1 MRIKIIFLI
10 NLVFAT
16 FSFNADA
23 VKNNS
28 ILVKVG
34 NEIITSHEVKNKIL
48 INLVL
53 NKKEINQANIN
64 EQKSI
69 ILDVL
74 ITQKLKKIELSKYKI
89 TAPKE
94 QINKYLSSFNS
105 GNINDLKRIFE
116 NNNLN
121 FELFYN
127 DIETELKW
135 QNLIY
140 SLYSKN
146 IKINESLVDQEIK
159 EIILNKQDI
168 IEYKI
173 SEIEFITNE
182 ENQNQKIINVKNKI
196 EKDGF
201 ENTAKE
207 LSISTT
213 AVNGGDL
220 GWINKNSLSKEI
232 NLIISKMSIN
242 DVSKPIIKSN
252 SIIFLKL
259 NDKKKSKPKNINTTE
274 LKKNII
280 NQKKN
285 ELFTLY
291 SRSHLSK
298 LKNNTYIEY
307 K

>member
-10 NLVFAT
+10 NLVFVT
-16 FSFNADA
+16 FSFNVDA

-259 NDKKKSKPKNINTTE
+259 NDKKKSKPKNINTT
-274 LKKNII
+274 
-280 NQKKN
+280 
-285 ELFTLY
+285 
-291 SRSHLSK
+291 
-298 LKNNTYIEY
+298 
-307 K
+307 

>member
-280 NQKKN
+280 NQKTAFYS
-285 ELFTLY
+285 LF
-291 SRSHLSK
+291 S
-298 LKNNTYIEY
+298 
-307 K
+307 